1 MPSFEVILKVALQT
15 LVCVAVLSAIAFAA
29 DRDATVLMQADRDF
43 AKATAAKRLEGWMSF
58 MAPNA
63 VLLRAE
69 PLVGLEVI
77 SAGMAKDFN
86 APGFQ
91 LTWEPAKAEFV
102 GNGPVGYTIGRYE
115 AKFTGDDGKPHTAHG
130 SYMTTWQKQHD
141 GSWKVVADIGSPDP
155 Q

>member
-1 MPSFEVILKVALQT
+1 MESLLRSSLCFALLST
-15 LVCVAVLSAIAFAA
+15 LSFAA
-29 DRDATVLMQADRDF
+29 DRDTSVLMQADRDF
-43 AKATAAKRLEGWMSF
+43 AKATATKHLDGWMAF

-69 PLVGLEVI
+69 PLVGLEQI

-91 LTWEPAKAEFV
+91 LTWEPTKSEFV

-115 AKFTGDDGKPHTAHG
+115 ARFTGDDGKQHTAHG
-130 SYMTTWQKQHD
+130 TYMTTWRQQHD

>member
-1 MPSFEVILKVALQT
+1 MRTILRFSFCVVLLAT
-15 LVCVAVLSAIAFAA
+15 LSFAA
-29 DRDATVLMQADRDF
+29 DRDASALMQVDRDF
-43 AKATAAKRLEGWMSF
+43 AKATAAKRLDGWMSF

-69 PLVGLEVI
+69 PLVGLEQI

-91 LTWEPAKAEFV
+91 LTWEPTKAEFV
-102 GNGPVGYTIGRYE
+102 GDGPVGYTIGRYDV
-115 AKFTGDDGKPHTAHG
+115 KFTGDDGKLHTAHG
-130 SYMTTWQKQHD
+130 TYMTTWRKQHD
-141 GSWKVVADIGSPDP
+141 GSWKVAADIGSPDP

>member
-1 MPSFEVILKVALQT
+1 MKTSLRLFLCLAL
-15 LVCVAVLSAIAFAA
+15 LSAIAFAA
-29 DRDATVLMQADRDF
+29 DRDAGVLMQADRDF

-69 PLVGLEVI
+69 PLVGLDLI

-86 APGFQ
+86 SPGFQ
-91 LTWEPAKAEFV
+91 LTWEPTKAEFV
-102 GNGPVGYTIGRYE
+102 GSGPVGYTIGRYE
-115 AKFTGDDGKPHTAHG
+115 VKVTGDDGKPHTSHG
-130 SYMTTWQKQHD
+130 SYMTTWQKQRD

>member
-1 MPSFEVILKVALQT
+1 
-15 LVCVAVLSAIAFAA
+15 
-29 DRDATVLMQADRDF
+29 MQADRDF
-43 AKATAAKRLEGWMSF
+43 AKATAAKHLEGWMSF

-86 APGFQ
+86 TPGFQ
-91 LTWEPAKAEFV
+91 LTWEPTKAEFV

-155 Q
+155 E

>member
-1 MPSFEVILKVALQT
+1 VKILL
-15 LVCVAVLSAIAFAA
+15 LLCAVLLSSLAVAA
-29 DRDATVLMQADRDF
+29 DRDSTVLMQADRDF

-69 PLVGLEVI
+69 PLVGLDQI

-86 APGFQ
+86 SPSFQ
-91 LTWEPAKAEFV
+91 LTWEPTKAEFV

-115 AKFTGDDGKPHTAHG
+115 ARFTGEDGKPHTSHG
-130 SYMTTWQKQHD
+130 SYMTTWQKQRD

-155 Q
+155 E

>member
-1 MPSFEVILKVALQT
+1 MKTALRLFLCVAL
-15 LVCVAVLSAIAFAA
+15 LSSIALAA
-29 DRDATVLMQADRDF
+29 DRDTSVLMQADRDF

-63 VLLRAE
+63 VLLHAE
-69 PLVGLEVI
+69 PLVGLEQI
-77 SAGMAKDFN
+77 RAGMAKDFN

-91 LTWEPAKAEFV
+91 LTWEPTKAEFV

-115 AKFTGDDGKPHTAHG
+115 AKFTADDGKPHTSHG
-130 SYMTTWQKQHD
+130 SYMTTWRKQRD

-155 Q
+155 E